1 MSKFLITPSLYNSF
15 LYYAMTDFNSIWED
29 PEKAAEAERNAYQDW
44 LDCLNKVKKPTTEV
58 QQRGINFENAV
69 YELTQGI
76 ERIEDINAEATA
88 HGVTEL
94 PASNLLDD
102 AEYATAQEIAE
113 KVKGGLWQEVLTKDV
128 GDYLLYG
135 KSDVIRR
142 DTIFDIKRVNSY
154 EVGKYQKSIQHSIYM
169 ECSEIEHFEYLI
181 SNGKTVYSEY
191 YHKEPNN
198 LDRLIGKIDNM
209 VNFIAGTPEFYRP
222 FKQNWIARG

>member
-1 MSKFLITPSLYNSF
+1 
-15 LYYAMTDFNSIWED
+15 MTDFNSIWED
-29 PEKAAEAERNAYQDW
+29 PEKAAEAEKNAYQDW
-44 LDCLNKVKKPTTEV
+44 LDCLNKVRKPTTEV

-76 ERIEDINAEATA
+76 ERIEGVNAEATA

-102 AEYATAQEIAE
+102 AEYATAQEIAK
-113 KVKGGLWQEVLTKDV
+113 KVKGGLRQEVLTKDV

-135 KSDVIRR
+135 RSDVILR

-169 ECSEIEHFEYLI
+169 ECARIEHFEYLI

-191 YHKEPNN
+191 YHREPNN

-222 FKQNWIARG
+222 FKQNWIARE